1 MKTVNVFNS
10 WLSLCDLCVCSLNQ
24 NPNITHISPR
34 KGPMSGGTRV
44 TAVGMNLDFGSA
56 VEILVGPDSA
66 KAEIVW

>member
-1 MKTVNVFNS
+1 
-10 WLSLCDLCVCSLNQ
+10 
-24 NPNITHISPR
+24 
-34 KGPMSGGTRV
+34 MSGGTRV